1 MEDDLDKL
9 GVAPSDRKKLESMG
23 ITKLEQLAL
32 LSHEQLGMGRG
43 KGQTLIRRA
52 RNIIA
57 HENIKD
63 IEVNEEVIRISTKNI
78 SRAVIK
84 SILSVLSVY
93 DVPPGC
99 VTLHQKDGTLELWKR
114 TKAFERIYEA
124 ALIEKEII
132 EGKKITDEGI
142 LMSDEQILQFAKE
155 RGFDGFWKNAFEEI
169 KGNEIM
175 KKALAVSMFS
185 TFQEPVHTLII
196 GEPGSSKTLAKEI
209 IEQNFKN
216 ITSIGANTTRAG
228 LVINL
233 ATGELGALAYSHER
247 LVLVDELDK
256 IPGEDIEYCY
266 ELLSNGKCSVHSA
279 KLHEEI
285 KSNFIMIAFANP
297 SSQVFGKNPL
307 QEISLPPL
315 LMSRFALIVKTEK
328 IDKESR
334 LELFKQKFYGGGE
347 IKEKPSFYN
356 QWIEMARNHTPAI
369 TASNKRIDEYLSTIN
384 EIVEETYTTK
394 LRRDLRMGDYIRR
407 VPQAIARASF
417 ESISNEVLDEAE
429 EIFIQSIS
437 TWKPDKI
444 I

>member
-57 HENIKD
+57 HGNIKD
-63 IEVNEEVIRISTKNI
+63 IEVDEDVIKVYVKNI

-93 DVPPGC
+93 DVPPGSI
-99 VTLHQKDGTLELWKR
+99 TLHQKEGVLELWKR
-114 TKAFERIYEA
+114 TKAFERVYEA
-124 ALIEKEII
+124 AIIEKEII
-132 EGKKITDEGI
+132 EGKKISDEGI
-142 LMSDEQILQFAKE
+142 IMSDEQILEFAKE
-155 RGFDGFWKNAFEEI
+155 RKFEGFWKNAFEEI

-247 LVLVDELDK
+247 IILVDELDK

-285 KSNFIMIAFANP
+285 RSNFIMIAFANP
-297 SSQVFGKNPL
+297 SSQVFEKNPL

-356 QWIEMARNHTPAI
+356 QWIEMARGHTPEI
-369 TASNKRIDEYLSTIN
+369 TADEKRIEKYLSTIN
-384 EIVEETYTTK
+384 EIVEETYATQ

-417 ESISNEVLDEAE
+417 ESISNEVLNEAE

-437 TWKPDKI
+437 TWKTR
-444 I
+444 

>member
-23 ITKLEQLAL
+23 ITKLEQIAL
-32 LSHEQLGMGRG
+32 LNHEQLGMGRG

-63 IEVNEEVIRISTKNI
+63 IEVNENVIRVSTKNI
-78 SRAVIK
+78 SRAIIK

-93 DVPPGC
+93 DVPPGS
-99 VTLHQKDGTLELWKR
+99 VTLQEKDGTLELWKR
-114 TKAFERIYEA
+114 TKAFERVYES
-124 ALIEKEII
+124 ALVEKEII
-132 EGKKITDEGI
+132 EGKKIFDEGI
-142 LMSDEQILQFAKE
+142 LMSDEQVLQFAQE
-155 RGFDGFWKNAFEEI
+155 RGFEGFWKNAFEEI
-169 KGNEIM
+169 RGNEIM
-175 KKALAVSMFS
+175 KKALTVSLFS

-247 LVLVDELDK
+247 VILVDELDK

-285 KSNFIMIAFANP
+285 QSNFIMIAFANP
-297 SSQVFGKNPL
+297 SAQVFGKNPL

-334 LELFKQKFYGGGE
+334 FELFKQKFYGGGE

-356 QWIEMARNHTPAI
+356 QWIEMARGHTPAI
-369 TASNKRIDEYLSTIN
+369 TADEKRIEKYLSTIN
-384 EIVEETYTTK
+384 DIVEETYATR

-429 EIFIQSIS
+429 EIFTQSIS
-437 TWKPDKI
+437 TWKTR
-444 I
+444 